1 MSKKVNKKTVKN
13 DINIEENNQE
23 EKIIKKRKI
32 KQKNILM

>member
-23 EKIIKKRKI
+23 EKDNKKRKI
-32 KQKNILM
+32 KKQKFLM